1 MGFSACPICTEDLQ
15 DEIVT
20 TKCGHIFHDI
30 CVSQWLKNN
39 RACPTCRSHASKRE
53 LIKLFLN
60 NSEDSFSLSQM
71 PVGEFNHEALV
82 KCQKLNEKLNK
93 RIDDLNEIVSNLK
106 SVTEE
111 KEKENETLLLSKC
124 SLEKELKNTRHT
136 CSNLRTKMKYM
147 AEDAE
152 KTKRFQE
159 KAKLLER
166 EMRTMR
172 GLKAILEGS
181 QSECEEV
188 LRNTTDIETM
198 AHLMTGL
205 KRDYN
210 SLQKS
215 KAEVQQQAEELQRKV
230 SYSRL
235 TTQALRE
242 ELEEMKQDKQQIEQ
256 DLSTA
261 ERKNESLS
269 KKIGVFEDRSLN
281 NTNLLYVSKNST
293 RRSLPMEQ
301 QTPIQMNKRQRQE
314 QSTPILFDDDLSELD
329 KQFEAELSRDDDL
342 DRLAAELGV
351 DINMATTPGKAEL
364 KTKDVKED
372 NLFTKVGFDGL
383 GGTTRIRKNLPPPR
397 SIFAKQHKTSGP
409 SLARSTTLGN
419 FFRKL

>member
-71 PVGEFNHEALV
+71 PAGEFNHEALV

-166 EMRTMR
+166 EVRTMR
-172 GLKAILEGS
+172 GLKVCTIRQLL
-181 QSECEEV
+181 V
-188 LRNTTDIETM
+188 
-198 AHLMTGL
+198 
-205 KRDYN
+205 
-210 SLQKS
+210 
-215 KAEVQQQAEELQRKV
+215 
-230 SYSRL
+230 
-235 TTQALRE
+235 
-242 ELEEMKQDKQQIEQ
+242 
-256 DLSTA
+256 
-261 ERKNESLS
+261 
-269 KKIGVFEDRSLN
+269 
-281 NTNLLYVSKNST
+281 LLY
-293 RRSLPMEQ
+293 
-301 QTPIQMNKRQRQE
+301 
-314 QSTPILFDDDLSELD
+314 
-329 KQFEAELSRDDDL
+329 
-342 DRLAAELGV
+342 
-351 DINMATTPGKAEL
+351 
-364 KTKDVKED
+364 
-372 NLFTKVGFDGL
+372 
-383 GGTTRIRKNLPPPR
+383 
-397 SIFAKQHKTSGP
+397 
-409 SLARSTTLGN
+409 
-419 FFRKL
+419 